1 MPIMDNNFFVSID
14 FDGTVI
20 KSDITDAIIKQ
31 FARPE
36 WEHTERLWE
45 DGKIGSRD
53 CLANQMS
60 LIDAPIEDLLAYTD
74 NFAIDNSFIPFIEFL
89 RKSGI
94 PHAIISD
101 GFKVFIERLLADAG
115 VNGVPVYANRLTY
128 EKGSLKALFPYA
140 SAKCSSGTCKCRTSE
155 KAAGELPVIHVGDGR
170 SDFCLAEKAAYV
182 FSKGKLTGH
191 CRENKLAH
199 SSFDNFNYIEKNL
212 RLLIDHTA
220 VIARPH
226 SCRQDVSEQL
236 VWNAVR

>member
-1 MPIMDNNFFVSID
+1 MDNNFFVSID

-20 KSDITDAIIKQ
+20 NTDITDAIIKE

-36 WEHTERLWE
+36 WEHAERLWE

-60 LIDAPIEDLLAYTD
+60 LIDAPIEDLLAYTGD
-74 NFAIDNSFIPFIEFL
+74 FAIDNSFISFIEFL
-89 RKSGI
+89 RKFRI

-128 EKGSLKALFPYA
+128 EKGSVKAVFPYT
-140 SAKCSSGTCKCRTSE
+140 STKCSSGTCKCRTSE
-155 KAAGELPVIHVGDGR
+155 KVAGELPVIHVGDGR

-182 FSKGKLTGH
+182 FARGKLSSH
-191 CRENKLAH
+191 CMKNGLAY

-212 RLLIDHTA
+212 RLLIEHTA
-220 VIARPH
+220 VPTRPL
-226 SCRQDVSEQL
+226 SSPRQDVSEQL